1 MSIILLLWAKYS
13 AYIKNSSVYL
23 LATIISSIIGV
34 AINPLLALNLSPED
48 YAIVGY
54 YTGYSTLFTPLIGFF
69 MVYYYLRHR
78 YTLSSDDLHVLKSTI
93 IRLFL
98 YFSGIVSL
106 LCLIGLYIY
115 VLLSNVG
122 IPFFP
127 YALLTILQAY
137 TGLLF
142 AFKTAEYKIDGN
154 SKAFF
159 RYSVINAIANSVI
172 AILFVVVFK
181 GGALGKTLGTFVVST
196 SFFVYIIYTYRKDFR
211 FKFDKERVI
220 SIVKYSTPLV
230 IAGML
235 GFFSGGYDRVILEKQ
250 GDIYTLGI
258 YSVAVQMSGY
268 LNVFAVAIKSTFQPD
283 IYKAIAE
290 KNLSKLVK
298 KICVI
303 IAVVTVIVLLFIILC
318 PIIIHLLTAGRYDE
332 STRLTQILSLSV
344 ITSTIYYQISQV
356 TYGSGLSN
364 LTLINKIIGSVF
376 SFILFS
382 LMVPCYGVLGVAW
395 SVVLCFI
402 FYAIGNLILLYI
414 YRNRFL

>member
-1 MSIILLLWAKYS
+1 MSVILLLWAKYS

-23 LATIISSIIGV
+23 LATVISSIIGV

-69 MVYYYLRHR
+69 MVDYYLRHR

-159 RYSVINAIANSVI
+159 RYSVINAIANAAI

-196 SFFVYIIYTYRKDFR
+196 SFFVYIICTYRKDFR
-211 FKFDKERVI
+211 FKFDKKRVI

>member
-1 MSIILLLWAKYS
+1 MSIILLWAKYS

-23 LATIISSIIGV
+23 LATVISSIIGV

-69 MVYYYLRHR
+69 MVDYYLRHR

-159 RYSVINAIANSVI
+159 RYSVINAIANAAI

-196 SFFVYIIYTYRKDFR
+196 SFFVYIICTYRKDFR
-211 FKFDKERVI
+211 FKFDKKRVI

>member
-69 MVYYYLRHR
+69 MVDYYLRHR
-78 YTLSSDDLHVLKSTI
+78 YTLSSDDLHVLK
-93 IRLFL
+93 
-98 YFSGIVSL
+98 SGIVSL

>member
-1 MSIILLLWAKYS
+1 M
-13 AYIKNSSVYL
+13 
-23 LATIISSIIGV
+23 
-34 AINPLLALNLSPED
+34 
-48 YAIVGY
+48 
-54 YTGYSTLFTPLIGFF
+54 
-69 MVYYYLRHR
+69 
-78 YTLSSDDLHVLKSTI
+78 
-93 IRLFL
+93 
-98 YFSGIVSL
+98 
-106 LCLIGLYIY
+106 CLIGLYIY

>member
-69 MVYYYLRHR
+69 MVDYYLRHR

-230 IAGML
+230 IR
-235 GFFSGGYDRVILEKQ
+235 SEERRVGKECR
-250 GDIYTLGI
+250 
-258 YSVAVQMSGY
+258 S
-268 LNVFAVAIKSTFQPD
+268 
-283 IYKAIAE
+283 
-290 KNLSKLVK
+290 
-298 KICVI
+298 
-303 IAVVTVIVLLFIILC
+303 
-318 PIIIHLLTAGRYDE
+318 R
-332 STRLTQILSLSV
+332 
-344 ITSTIYYQISQV
+344 
-356 TYGSGLSN
+356 
-364 LTLINKIIGSVF
+364 
-376 SFILFS
+376 
-382 LMVPCYGVLGVAW
+382 W
-395 SVVLCFI
+395 SP
-402 FYAIGNLILLYI
+402 YH
-414 YRNRFL
+414 

>member
-1 MSIILLLWAKYS
+1 MSIILLLWVKYS
-13 AYIKNSSVYL
+13 AYIKSSSVYL

-69 MVYYYLRHR
+69 MVDYYLRHR

-159 RYSVINAIANSVI
+159 RYSVINAIANAAI

-250 GDIYTLGI
+250 GDMYTLGI

-290 KNLSKLVK
+290 KNFSKLVK

>member
-1 MSIILLLWAKYS
+1 MSIILLLWVKYS

-69 MVYYYLRHR
+69 MVDYYLRHR

-159 RYSVINAIANSVI
+159 RYSVINAIANAAI

-250 GDIYTLGI
+250 GDMYTLGI

-290 KNLSKLVK
+290 KNFSKLVK